1 MIYAQL
7 MSEGRGRSSGQRAA
21 AKLAAVPTVERIVE
35 LLRGAAPGAREL
47 DEKLKRVFR
56 LSEGQASLR
65 LK

>member
-1 MIYAQL
+1 
-7 MSEGRGRSSGQRAA
+7 MSEGRGRRSGQRASTQP
-21 AKLAAVPTVERIVE
+21 AAVPTVERIVE
-35 LLRGAAPGAREL
+35 LLKGAAPGARDL